1 MRKTG
6 ATANPNASYLQCVP
20 ESGRL
25 LGNFWETGTLMVD
38 EQKTTL
44 TTRIMAAMIVGALL
58 GVFLSLQS
66 PESPFVQEFL
76 VEGVFSVIGTVF
88 ISALKMLVVP
98 LVFVSLVCGVTSLG
112 DMGALGRIG
121 CKALVLYLL
130 TTALA
135 ITIALVLAVSVLPGG
150 DFIIS
155 GRGESFILSPPP
167 PLSQVLTDLVPSNP
181 IAALAD
187 GNMLQII
194 VFAILFGISMT
205 LAREHSGRIIDF
217 FGDLN
222 GIIMKMVEL
231 IMHLAP
237 IGVFCLI
244 ARTFT
249 LQGVDVIT
257 PLAGYFMVVIAA
269 LLLHAGGSFSLLL
282 RLVGDLDPL
291 IFFKKLRAAMAF
303 AFSTASSNATI
314 PATLRAVETRLG
326 VKNSV
331 AAFTVPLGATIN
343 MDGTAI
349 MQGVATVFIA
359 NVYGIGLGMGDFVT
373 IVLTATLASI
383 GTAGVPGVG
392 LIMLTMVLTQV
403 GLPVEGIAL
412 IIGVDRLLDMVRTA
426 VNITGDATVTC
437 LIAKSENALDRD
449 MFNDPAAGVARD

>member
-1 MRKTG
+1 MTD
-6 ATANPNASYLQCVP
+6 T
-20 ESGRL
+20 
-25 LGNFWETGTLMVD
+25 D
-38 EQKTTL
+38 KTTL
-44 TTRIMAAMIVGALL
+44 TTRIMAAMIAGALL
-58 GVFLSLQS
+58 GAFLNLQGL
-66 PESPFVQEFL
+66 ESPFVQEFL
-76 VEGVFSVIGTVF
+76 VEGVFSVVGAIF

-112 DMGALGRIG
+112 DVGALGRIG

-135 ITIALVLAVSVLPGG
+135 ITVALVLAVSVSPGG

-155 GRGESFILSPPP
+155 GRGESFTLSPPP
-167 PLSQVLTDLVPSNP
+167 PLSRVLTDLVPSNP

-194 VFAILFGISMT
+194 IFAILFGVAMT
-205 LAREHSGRIIDF
+205 LAREQSGRIIDF

-222 GIIMKMVEL
+222 GIVMKMVEL

-244 ARTFT
+244 AKTFT
-249 LQGVDVIT
+249 LQGVDVIA
-257 PLAGYFMVVIAA
+257 PLAGYFLVVISA

-282 RLVGDLDPL
+282 RLVGGLDPL
-291 IFFKKLRAAMAF
+291 LFFRKMRAAMVF

-359 NVYGIGLGMGDFVT
+359 NVYGIGLGMGDFIA

-403 GLPVEGIAL
+403 GLPVEGVAL

-426 VNITGDATVTC
+426 VNITGDAAVTC
-437 LIAKSENALDRD
+437 LIAKSENALDQD
-449 MFNDPAAGVARD
+449 MFNDPAAGVVRD

>member
-1 MRKTG
+1 MMDG
-6 ATANPNASYLQCVP
+6 
-20 ESGRL
+20 
-25 LGNFWETGTLMVD
+25 
-38 EQKTTL
+38 QKTTL

-135 ITIALVLAVSVLPGG
+135 ITIALVLAVSVSPGG

-282 RLVGDLDPL
+282 RLAGDLDPL